1 MITQR
6 RIRIK
11 LESYDP
17 NLIDKSS
24 TKIIQAAKS
33 AKAVVMGPIPLPT
46 HKEVFTVLSSPNVY
60 KKSREKFKL
69 CTHKRL
75 IDIHANS
82 SKVTDALA
90 KIELASGIS
99 ISIKS

>member
-1 MITQR
+1 MVSQR

-17 NLIDKSS
+17 ALIDKSS
-24 TKIIQAAKS
+24 LKIIQAAKN
-33 AKAVVMGPIPLPT
+33 AKAIVVGPVPLPT
-46 HKEVFTVLSSPNVY
+46 HKEVFTVLTSPNVY
-60 KKSREKFKL
+60 KKAREKFKL

-75 IDIHANS
+75 IDIYANT

-90 KIELASGIS
+90 KIELASGVA